1 MAAALAGPATATPQ
15 MGARIRFRGEAVAK
29 GSLFHVLP
37 RLTPCRLLLSSGGLS
52 AQARRS
58 SEPRAGLGLTPRRRR
73 PREAVAGKGSTG
85 KPALH

>member
-1 MAAALAGPATATPQ
+1 MQAWRRPWLARR
-15 MGARIRFRGEAVAK
+15 GARTRFRGEAVAK
-29 GSLFHVLP
+29 GSLYHALP
-37 RLTPCRLLLSSGGLS
+37 RLTPCGLLLSSGGLS

-58 SEPRAGLGLTPRRRR
+58 SEPRAGLGLTPRRR